1 MLNHLHLWIIK
12 RGVKDDA
19 PHPLVMFP
27 VRRVVRLLDGLVYVG
42 NGAALD
48 IADVSEGGP
57 PQALGKVALTAPA
70 QDLAVHGDLALVAM
84 GESGL
89 AVVDV
94 SESDEPVVIG
104 TVLETDADVRGV
116 AAGDGYAY
124 LADIALGL
132 RIVDLRDLERPLTAG
147 TARPGLGRTRRRRT
161 RCARRRLLPSSRNR
175 VADRVAQVDPGS
187 LINCPVR

>member
-48 IADVSEGGP
+48 IADVSEGRP

-116 AAGDGYAY
+116 AAGGGYAY

-147 TARPGLGRTRRRRT
+147 PH
-161 RCARRRLLPSSRNR
+161 
-175 VADRVAQVDPGS
+175 DRVWDGRDDAGHAVPGAAYFLRLETGS
-187 LINCPVR
+187 RTVSRKLTRVR